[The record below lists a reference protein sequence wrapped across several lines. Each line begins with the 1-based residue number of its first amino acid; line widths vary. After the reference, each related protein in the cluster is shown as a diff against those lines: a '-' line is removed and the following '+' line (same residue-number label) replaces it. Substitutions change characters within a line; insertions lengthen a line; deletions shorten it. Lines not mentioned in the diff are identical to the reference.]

1 MIIVNCKLKRGSRS
15 ANSSIQIGD
24 EHFAVETDRVQSIND
39 IMGIT
44 RVPKAPSYI
53 KGLINLRGS
62 IKSLVDI
69 NLLLD
74 VMPGTE
80 QNNIIILTVEDEEI
94 GISVDEVEEV
104 LDIDEKDIQKLEKGT
119 EKDQSYIKGI
129 LNYEEKLLTIIDID
143 KLLN

>member
-1 MIIVNCKLKRGSRS
+1 MMQIVVFKL
-15 ANSSIQIGD
+15 GD

-39 IMGIT
+39 IMSIT
-44 RVPKAPSYI
+44 KVPKAPSYI

-62 IKSLVDI
+62 IKSLVDL

-74 VMPGTE
+74 VNHGNE
-80 QNNIIILTVEDEEI
+80 QNSIIILTVEDEEI

-104 LDIDEKDIQKLEKGT
+104 LDIDEKNIQKLDNDNDKA
-119 EKDQSYIKGI
+119 QPYIKGI
-129 LNYEEKLLTIIDID
+129 LNYEDKLLTIIDID

>member
-1 MIIVNCKLKRGSRS
+1 MQIVVFKL
-15 ANSSIQIGD
+15 GD
-24 EHFAVETDRVQSIND
+24 EHFAVETERVQGIND

-74 VMPGTE
+74 VTPGE
-80 QNNIIILTVEDEEI
+80 NQNNIIILTVEDEEI

-104 LDIDEKDIQKLEKGT
+104 LDIDEKSIQKLD
-119 EKDQSYIKGI
+119 KDDKKSEPYVKGI
-129 LNYEEKLLTIIDID
+129 LNYEEKLLTIIDLD

>member
-1 MIIVNCKLKRGSRS
+1 MQIVVFKLGE
-15 ANSSIQIGD
+15 
-24 EHFAVETDRVQSIND
+24 EHFAVETERVQSITD

-44 RVPKAPSYI
+44 KVPKAPSYI

-74 VMPGTE
+74 VTPSEE
-80 QNNIIILTVEDEEI
+80 QNNIIILTIADEEI

-104 LDIDEKDIQKLEKGT
+104 LDIDEKDIQKLD
-119 EKDQSYIKGI
+119 KDSDKVQAYIKGI
-129 LNYEEKLLTIIDID
+129 LDYEGKLLTIIDID

>member
-1 MIIVNCKLKRGSRS
+1 MQIVVFKLG
-15 ANSSIQIGD
+15 N
-24 EHFAVETDRVQSIND
+24 EHFAVETERVQSIND

-69 NLLLD
+69 NLLLN
-74 VMPGTE
+74 VNSSTE
-80 QNNIIILTVEDEEI
+80 QNNIIILTVKDEEI
-94 GISVDEVEEV
+94 GISVDEVDEV
-104 LDIDEKDIQKLEKGT
+104 LDIDEKNIQKL
-119 EKDQSYIKGI
+119 DDNNALDYIKGI
-129 LNYEEKLLTIIDID
+129 INYEDKLLTIINID